1 MSEPGD
7 ILQCN
12 NRGVEVA
19 MLLLQAR
26 QLLPELVFFLFG
38 HRRC

>member
-1 MSEPGD
+1 
-7 ILQCN
+7 LQRS

-26 QLLPELVFFLFG
+26 QLLPEFVFFLFG